1 MNLFGFT
8 KQEYDIIRKL
18 LKITKK
24 VNVTV
29 CTDSLIL
36 DKNPEIDIFYSNK
49 QTAEKLMNIANEE
62 DVKIEKSVF
71 LDNKKA
77 RFKSEEL
84 LHIEQNLYSIKQRKY
99 EKLPKNLSIFLAN
112 NQYSE
117 VEYVASKIVELVKEK
132 KYRYKD
138 ISIITKNLDTYS
150 NLCKAIFDEYDIPV
164 FIDQKKDLSDNILVQ
179 YILAVLDI
187 FSKNWSHEAV
197 FNYIK
202 TGFLQMEQEDIY
214 ELENFC
220 MKWGIKQT
228 KWYKGEWNFKE
239 DSKNDE
245 DRLEKMKNLR
255 KLIVDPLLNFKIE
268 VDRSR
273 DVTTITKCLYDFLIK
288 NKIDEKLENKIK
300 VKIEEGNNEAAAEYK
315 TSYKILM
322 DVLDEIV
329 LVFGNDKITFDK
341 YMQILKIGLG
351 NSGLGKIPASCD
363 QVIVGDVDR
372 SRSHK
377 VKAIFIIGLNDGM
390 FPSINRN
397 EGYFNDK
404 DREYLK
410 TNGIELAKGTLDR
423 LYEDNFN
430 IYKAFTTSEEK
441 LFLSYSSSDSEGK
454 SLRPSIIIAKIKKIF
469 SNIKEESDILEKK
482 FYIVNEKVTF
492 DELLVNLRNLKDGI
506 EIEEYWYDIF
516 SYFYQNEKW
525 KYKLENSLKGIYFT
539 NKTSNISEE
548 AINKLYGNV
557 LRTSISRLEQY
568 RACPFSYY
576 LKYRIKII
584 RKKHIKNKFNRYR
597 FFYA

>member
-99 EKLPKNLSIFLAN
+99 EELPKNLSIFLAN

-300 VKIEEGNNEAAAEYK
+300 VKIEEGNNEEAAEYK

-363 QVIVGDVDR
+363 QVIVGDIDR